1 MPSPKPR
8 LFFARRF
15 AILSAEIPMGHRSII
30 LLAHFFIVIS
40 AVSAISQVP
49 GKNKISPT
57 LSLIDAG
64 AWRSVQKGIE
74 SRKITVERTEPGY
87 TIDLKLLR
95 FDNQWIVPRIL
106 RSAQFQLKAANAMT
120 FVERSGAVAA
130 INASYFDTDGKP
142 LAFLKTGG
150 QAVNSRVSR
159 NSLYT
164 GVFGVK
170 DQRPS
175 ISQRDDFL
183 SEYVDE
189 AMQSGPLLLLG
200 GSPQAVTGLPPRAS
214 RRALIGIDKE
224 HRTLIAVTDTL
235 IGGLYWAEL
244 QEIFSAGFG
253 QVPTVDLLNLD
264 GGGSA
269 QLYIKA
275 GKFEDFVAGT
285 VEVPVAIGFFA
296 R

>member
-1 MPSPKPR
+1 
-8 LFFARRF
+8 
-15 AILSAEIPMGHRSII
+15 MGQRSII
-30 LLAHFFIVIS
+30 LLAFFFIVSS
-40 AVSAISQVP
+40 AVSASSQVP

-64 AWRSVQKGIE
+64 AWKPVQKGIE
-74 SRKITVERTEPGY
+74 LRKITLERAEPGY

-95 FDNQWIVPRIL
+95 FDTHWFVPRVL
-106 RSAQFQLKAANAMT
+106 RAAQYQLKGANALT

-142 LAFLKTGG
+142 LAFLKAGG
-150 QAVNSRVSR
+150 QTANPRVSR

-170 DQRPS
+170 DQRPF
-175 ISQRDDFL
+175 ISHRDEFL
-183 SEYVDE
+183 SEQADE
-189 AMQSGPLLLLG
+189 ALQSGPLLLLG
-200 GSPQAVTGLPPRAS
+200 GRTQAVTGLPLRAS
-214 RRALIGIDKE
+214 RRTLIGIDKE
-224 HRTLIAVTDTL
+224 QRTVIAVTDNL
-235 IGGLYWAEL
+235 IGGLFWAEL
-244 QEIFSAGFG
+244 QEIFSAP
-253 QVPTVDLLNLD
+253 QWQAQTPDLLNLD

-275 GKFEDFVAGT
+275 GKFEEFVAGT

-296 R
+296 KSN